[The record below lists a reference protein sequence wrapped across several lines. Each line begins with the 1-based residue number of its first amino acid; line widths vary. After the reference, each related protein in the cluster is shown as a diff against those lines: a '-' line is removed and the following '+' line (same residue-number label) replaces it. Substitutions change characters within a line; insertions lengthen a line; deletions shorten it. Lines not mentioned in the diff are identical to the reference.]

1 MARNAA
7 ARLVAG
13 LLAVLVGAGNLPAH
27 AAVKGRYADDVS
39 QHSGIVGGQTA
50 PDGMFPWMVRLSMG
64 CGGTLIAPD
73 AVLTAGHCV
82 AVTGATTGIAV
93 LAGSPDLRS
102 GKLITV
108 HSVDVVR
115 PPGFHGEISGDDW
128 AVVKIDRPLALP
140 PLALSQGRG
149 GDTGLFIV
157 LGWGQLSETLLSQ
170 QTQLRYATVR
180 SVPDLICAADYRKA
194 GVELIGDDQI
204 CASGTGPGGIG
215 PGGTGAGGTGA
226 GGIGAD
232 TCQGDSGGPLVR
244 RTGEG
249 VLVQVGITSWGLG
262 CARPGYPGVYSQI
275 STFGPEILAA
285 VRTLER

>member
-7 ARLVAG
+7 RLAAG
-13 LLAVLVGAGNLPAH
+13 LIAVLLGAGNLSAH
-27 AAVKGRYADDVS
+27 AAVDDRYADDAS
-39 QHSGIVGGQTA
+39 QRTGIVGGQPA

-93 LAGSPDLRS
+93 LAGSSDLRS

-115 PPGFHGEISGDDW
+115 PPGFHGEFSGDDW

-149 GDTGLFIV
+149 GDTGLFTV
-157 LGWGQLSETLLSQ
+157 LGWGQLSETSLSQ

-180 SVPDLICAADYRKA
+180 SVPDPVCAADYRKA

-204 CASGTGPGGIG
+204 CASGTGV
-215 PGGTGAGGTGA
+215 GGTGAGGT
-226 GGIGAD
+226 GAD
-232 TCQGDSGGPLVR
+232 TCQGDSGGPMVR
-244 RTGEG
+244 RTSKGA
-249 VLVQVGITSWGLG
+249 LVQVGITSWGLG

-285 VRTLER
+285 VRKLAH